1 MTENK
6 DIRWMQRFDNYR
18 KALRLL
24 GQAVEI
30 VSQRVNEDEAVE
42 DLLKEGLIQRFEYTH
57 ELAWKVMK
65 DYAEYQGY
73 TDIRGS
79 RDAFR
84 KAFEMEI
91 ITDKRWMESIADRNL
106 TSHNYDDE
114 TAEAIYE
121 AVRIAFKSKDCFM
134 AYGLTD
140 REWNKLLALFASNE
154 RIEQAILYGSRAKDT
169 FKPFSDVDITLVG
182 ADLSR
187 KDLNQ
192 IYMEVDDLLLPY
204 QFDLSLFHSLNNKD
218 LIDHIQRRGIVIY
231 NKVKKQE
238 QNREFN

>member
-84 KAFEMEI
+84 KACEMGI

-121 AVRIAFKSKDCFM
+121 AVVNVYYPLFVQLESTMLQLM
-134 AYGLTD
+134 A
-140 REWNKLLALFASNE
+140 E
-154 RIEQAILYGSRAKDT
+154 
-169 FKPFSDVDITLVG
+169 
-182 ADLSR
+182 
-187 KDLNQ
+187 
-192 IYMEVDDLLLPY
+192 
-204 QFDLSLFHSLNNKD
+204 
-218 LIDHIQRRGIVIY
+218 
-231 NKVKKQE
+231 
-238 QNREFN
+238 

>member
-30 VSQRVNEDEAVE
+30 VSQRVNGDEAVE

-84 KAFEMEI
+84 KAFEMGI

-114 TAEAIYE
+114 TLKTLCSTITNVYFLLFVQFE
-121 AVRIAFKSKDCFM
+121 KFM
-134 AYGLTD
+134 SEHL
-140 REWNKLLALFASNE
+140 
-154 RIEQAILYGSRAKDT
+154 Q
-169 FKPFSDVDITLVG
+169 
-182 ADLSR
+182 
-187 KDLNQ
+187 
-192 IYMEVDDLLLPY
+192 
-204 QFDLSLFHSLNNKD
+204 
-218 LIDHIQRRGIVIY
+218 
-231 NKVKKQE
+231 
-238 QNREFN
+238 

>member
-84 KAFEMEI
+84 KAFEMGI

-121 AVRIAFKSKDCFM
+121 AVVNVYYPLFVQLENTMLQFM
-134 AYGLTD
+134 A
-140 REWNKLLALFASNE
+140 E
-154 RIEQAILYGSRAKDT
+154 
-169 FKPFSDVDITLVG
+169 
-182 ADLSR
+182 
-187 KDLNQ
+187 
-192 IYMEVDDLLLPY
+192 
-204 QFDLSLFHSLNNKD
+204 
-218 LIDHIQRRGIVIY
+218 
-231 NKVKKQE
+231 
-238 QNREFN
+238 

>member
-30 VSQRVNEDEAVE
+30 VSQRVNGDEAVE

-91 ITDKRWMESIADRNL
+91 ITDKRWMESIADSNL

-121 AVRIAFKSKDCFM
+121 AVVNVYYPLFVQLESTMLQLM
-134 AYGLTD
+134 A
-140 REWNKLLALFASNE
+140 E
-154 RIEQAILYGSRAKDT
+154 
-169 FKPFSDVDITLVG
+169 
-182 ADLSR
+182 
-187 KDLNQ
+187 
-192 IYMEVDDLLLPY
+192 
-204 QFDLSLFHSLNNKD
+204 
-218 LIDHIQRRGIVIY
+218 
-231 NKVKKQE
+231 
-238 QNREFN
+238 

>member
-24 GQAVEI
+24 GQAVKI

-73 TDIRGS
+73 TDIRGL

-84 KAFEMEI
+84 KAFEMGI

-121 AVRIAFKSKDCFM
+121 AVVNVYYPLFVQLENTMLQLM
-134 AYGLTD
+134 A
-140 REWNKLLALFASNE
+140 E
-154 RIEQAILYGSRAKDT
+154 
-169 FKPFSDVDITLVG
+169 
-182 ADLSR
+182 
-187 KDLNQ
+187 
-192 IYMEVDDLLLPY
+192 
-204 QFDLSLFHSLNNKD
+204 
-218 LIDHIQRRGIVIY
+218 
-231 NKVKKQE
+231 
-238 QNREFN
+238 